1 MEELEKKAKA
11 YDDVKKKIALRFG
24 SNVAEEIFSEY
35 EMDEDEKVRKAIL
48 NYFTK
53 CWGNCKDDVCG
64 IHVEDAIV
72 WLEKQGEQNLPSVN
86 ERAWL
91 YLVSDVLTWKDGIGQ
106 YLDNPRVQKLA
117 KELCSEYAQKLY
129 NYPISSNSLNI
140 GNNKQEPADK
150 VEPKFK
156 VGDWV
161 INTVG
166 DTNQV
171 VKVWDDGYTLDND
184 TFLSNSWA
192 TRHYHLWTIRD
203 AKDCDLLVFY
213 SEYKG
218 NKEEQV
224 GIIKKY
230 VGKHGGCSNTFSI
243 YIGVDWENNL
253 QIGKYMGCSD
263 IQPATKEQ
271 RDKFMKAITDAGYT
285 FDFEKKELKNIE
297 KDLTEFESNMIQW
310 KGNNLNEVIAFTGK
324 DKNFD
329 KWFKSFEE
337 YEEYVHEHND
347 IFKLFNEDGSHYEV
361 PVGAWIVKTP
371 DGRNVASKAIFKNKP
386 ADWSVDDRT
395 KVQRICGY
403 LNEIKKYYADIN
415 EVRECIDWLKSIK
428 ERIGWKPS
436 EEQMEALTLAIHDVH
451 EMWYKKHLLSLKQ
464 QLKQV

>member
-11 YDDVKKKIALRFG
+11 YDDVKEKIALRFG

-35 EMDEDEKVRKAIL
+35 EMNEDEKVRKAIIKIL
-48 NYFTK
+48 NEIVVDFNYK
-53 CWGNCKDDVCG
+53 EYLNISYNIKDMV
-64 IHVEDAIV
+64 A

-117 KELCSEYAQKLY
+117 KDLSSEYAQKLY

-140 GNNKQEPADK
+140 GNNNQEPADK
-150 VEPKFK
+150 VEPKFN

-203 AKDCDLLVFY
+203 AKDGDVLSYVTDEEDLWIMIYMSLYEPYEGHVHYHALLVNDNFTG
-213 SEYKG
+213 KG
-218 NKEEQV
+218 TCC
-224 GIIKKY
+224 I
-230 VGKHGGCSNTFSI
+230 SI
-243 YIGVDWENNL
+243 NDL
-253 QIGKYMGCSD
+253 K
-263 IQPATKEQ
+263 PATKEQ
-271 RDKFMKAITDAGYT
+271 RDLLFQKMKEAGYEW
-285 FDFEKKELKNIE
+285 DAEKKEPKKIE